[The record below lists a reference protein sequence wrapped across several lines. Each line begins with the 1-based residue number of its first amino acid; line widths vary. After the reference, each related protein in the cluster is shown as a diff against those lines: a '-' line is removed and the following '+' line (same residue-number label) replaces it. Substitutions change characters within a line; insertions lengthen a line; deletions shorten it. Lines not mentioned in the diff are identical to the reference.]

1 MQQEIQR
8 RKGVPGLDEFTP
20 HTCLRRRR
28 RAVERRRRT
37 CRSSRDSKKT
47 RVLVTGADGF
57 VGRHLVPYL
66 VAQGYSV
73 IAASRAATTFDNPDV
88 TAVPLSDLSRL
99 FDWQPLLDQCD
110 AVVHL
115 AGIAHKYA
123 GDDFYDRVN
132 HRATSALARAI
143 SRGATKHLVF
153 ISSIAAQ
160 SGSYADHDLTED
172 DFPTPNNAYGRS
184 KFAAEQAIR
193 AAGISF
199 TILRPVVIY
208 GEGEKGN
215 FATVHRLSR
224 LPIPLPFGALYCA
237 AIRAVDPEFQLGRR
251 DRAEQSPRAGRNLHR
266 VRPGTGHG
274 RRSHRAS
281 PRQPRQTTLADAGA
295 RKLDQGCRSRPPA
308 RVRFGSGSANLW
320 WLHRK
325 AACDRL
331 GAVLNDR
338 LRRSRRAQNRR
349 CPSDVKHA
357 AGAWRQVN
365 PSSLQGHV
373 RPKFAA
379 PWEALHDLPPCRI

>member
-1 MQQEIQR
+1 MQQETQR
-8 RKGVPGLDEFTP
+8 RKGAPGLMNSRPIPACEG
-20 HTCLRRRR
+20 
-28 RAVERRRRT
+28 AGAQ
-37 CRSSRDSKKT
+37 SSAASDVQCSGDSKKT

-57 VGRHLVPYL
+57 VGRHLVPHL
-66 VAQGYSV
+66 VAQGYAV
-73 IAASRAATTFDNPDV
+73 IAASRAVTSFDSPDV
-88 TAVPLSDLSRL
+88 TAIPLPDLSRL

-193 AAGISF
+193 AAGVSF

-215 FATVHRLSR
+215 FAVVHRLSR
-224 LPIPLPFGALYCA
+224 LPVPLPFGALSA
-237 AIRAVDPEFQLGRR
+237 RRSVLSIQNFNSAVETAL
-251 DRAEQSPRAGRNLHR
+251 SNPRARENTFIVSDPTPVTVADLIARYRGSL
-266 VRPGTGHG
+266 GK
-274 RRSHRAS
+274 S
-281 PRQPRQTTLADAGA
+281 P
-295 RKLDQGCRSRPPA
+295 
-308 RVRFGSGSANLW
+308 
-320 WLHRK
+320 WLVSVPESWIEAAMK
-325 AACDRL
+325 AAGQ
-331 GAVLNDR
+331 GAIWERIGRPLVAPPTKL
-338 LRRSRRAQNRR
+338 LAIGWE
-349 CPSDVKHA
+349 PSK
-357 AGAWRQVN
+357 
-365 PSSLQGHV
+365 L
-373 RPKFAA
+373 
-379 PWEALHDLPPCRI
+379 

>member
-1 MQQEIQR
+1 MQREIQR
-8 RKGVPGLDEFTP
+8 RKGVSGSMNLRSIPECHDEGAQSSAQR
-20 HTCLRRRR
+20 H
-28 RAVERRRRT
+28 
-37 CRSSRDSKKT
+37 SRDNRKA

-66 VAQGYSV
+66 VARGYRV
-73 IAASRAATTFDNPDV
+73 IAASRAVTAFDNPEV
-88 TAVPLSDLSRL
+88 TAVPLSDLSRM

-160 SGSYADHDLTED
+160 SGSYADHDLSED

-224 LPIPLPFGALYCA
+224 LPIPLPFAALSA
-237 AIRAVDPEFQLGRR
+237 QRSVLSIQNFNSAVETAL
-251 DRAEQSPRAGRNLHR
+251 SNPRALGETFIVSDPTPVTVADLIAR
-266 VRPGTGHG
+266 
-274 RRSHRAS
+274 HRAS
-281 PRQPRQTTLADAGA
+281 LG
-295 RKLDQGCRSRPPA
+295 RSP
-308 RVRFGSGSANLW
+308 
-320 WLHRK
+320 WLVPMPESWIKASLK
-325 AACDRL
+325 AAGQAAIWERIGRPLVAPPSRL
-331 GAVLNDR
+331 LAIGWE
-338 LRRSRRAQNRR
+338 
-349 CPSDVKHA
+349 PS
-357 AGAWRQVN
+357 
-365 PSSLQGHV
+365 
-373 RPKFAA
+373 
-379 PWEALHDLPPCRI
+379 